1 MEEYEFKK
9 VDFEN
14 PSFLFVMED
23 RLKDLIG
30 GPLFYRPYF
39 DTFALN
45 GDERV
50 LDFGCGGGSGSK
62 VLIKYLSDGGS
73 LTATDVSNY
82 WIEKAEKRL
91 KKYSNAT
98 CVAGDIREVKIDD
111 NEFDVITIMHVIHD
125 IEPKQRR
132 DVVTALCKKLKKGG
146 RLFLREPIKQSHGM
160 PVEEIRTLFSGGGLK
175 EQDFKVVRGEY
186 IGRWHNFCPT
196 F

>member
-14 PSFLFVMED
+14 PSFLFVLED
-23 RLKDLIG
+23 RLKNLIG
-30 GPLFYRPYF
+30 EPLFYRPYF
-39 DTFALN
+39 DTFGLK
-45 GDERV
+45 GDEKV

-62 VLIKYLSDGGS
+62 VLLKYLSDGGN
-73 LTATDVSNY
+73 LKALDVSNY

-91 KKYSNAT
+91 KKYSNAS
-98 CVAGDIREVKIDD
+98 CIAGDIRGVKIDD
-111 NEFDVITIMHVIHD
+111 NEFDVISIMHVIHD
-125 IEPKQRR
+125 IEPTQRQ
-132 DVVTALCKKLKKGG
+132 DVVIALCKKLKKGG

-175 EQDFKVVRGEY
+175 EQNFKIERREY
-186 IGRWHNFCPT
+186 IGRWHNFYPP